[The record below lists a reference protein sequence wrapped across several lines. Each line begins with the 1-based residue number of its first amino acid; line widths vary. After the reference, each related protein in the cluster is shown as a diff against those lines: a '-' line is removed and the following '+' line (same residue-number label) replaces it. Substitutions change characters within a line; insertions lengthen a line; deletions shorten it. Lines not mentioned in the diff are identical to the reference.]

1 MLTASQAAGL
11 VDLAE
16 RLYSAF
22 DDAMND
28 DFNTALAIS
37 YMFELS
43 RDVNSYYNDYIA
55 GKISPRG
62 TDAFMIMRVSEI
74 FTDMAST
81 IGIFENIETEET
93 AANSELVE
101 KLINLI
107 ISIRQDARAA
117 KNWAEAD
124 KIRDELKDAGI
135 VLEDTPQGVKWK
147 TI

>member
-1 MLTASQAAGL
+1 M
-11 VDLAE
+11 
-16 RLYSAF
+16 
-22 DDAMND
+22 
-28 DFNTALAIS
+28 LAIS

-43 RDVNSYYNDYIA
+43 RDVNSYYNDYVA
-55 GKISPRG
+55 GKILPRG
-62 TDAFMIMRVSEI
+62 TDAFMIMRVAEI

-81 IGIFENIETEET
+81 IGIFENIEEVAT
-93 AANSELVE
+93 APENSELVE

-135 VLEDTPQGVKWK
+135 ILEDTPQGVKWK